1 MRHAEFDPQAAAAV
15 RRAQAA
21 AALQNEINEH
31 RSECFATITKVL
43 PILGLGALMVF
54 VIPLE
59 ADPVSA
65 IRAKLFGWG
74 VMVLSAAWIA
84 WEVRSMS
91 KAKQRITEK
100 YRDLLDLDS

>member
-1 MRHAEFDPQAAAAV
+1 MSQEEVDPQVTAAA
-15 RRAQAA
+15 RLAQAE

-31 RSECFATITKVL
+31 RGECYVTILKVL
-43 PILGLGALMVF
+43 PIFGLGALMV
-54 VIPLE
+54 VLAHT

-65 IRAKLFGWG
+65 TRAILFGWG
-74 VMVLSAAWIA
+74 VMILSAAWIA

-100 YRDLLDLDS
+100 YRDLLGLDS